1 MEPNKTTSLKT
12 ESPKISTLSLK
23 HQLYKLLYQA
33 YISQV
38 NILFLE
44 SLGKLSKSQTLMQ
57 NTYMLGEH
65 LMGPVL
71 NSTGKVFNGGI
82 RDLEFNLRLH

>member
-12 ESPKISTLSLK
+12 ESPKILTLSLK

-38 NILFLE
+38 NILFFE

-57 NTYMLGEH
+57 RI
-65 LMGPVL
+65 
-71 NSTGKVFNGGI
+71 F
-82 RDLEFNLRLH
+82 

>member
-57 NTYMLGEH
+57 RI
-65 LMGPVL
+65 
-71 NSTGKVFNGGI
+71 F
-82 RDLEFNLRLH
+82 